1 MHYANCKKIFNLTSL
16 FSTPSI
22 LSTSKQKKMMQ
33 DVRKTQGFFRK
44 KNTSR
49 IYKNDK
55 LRGHAST
62 NEDGK
67 KLFEGKSASINI

>member
-1 MHYANCKKIFNLTSL
+1 
-16 FSTPSI
+16 
-22 LSTSKQKKMMQ
+22 MMQ
-33 DVRKTQGFFRK
+33 DVRKTQGFFR

-67 KLFEGKSASINI
+67 KIIWGEKCKYKH